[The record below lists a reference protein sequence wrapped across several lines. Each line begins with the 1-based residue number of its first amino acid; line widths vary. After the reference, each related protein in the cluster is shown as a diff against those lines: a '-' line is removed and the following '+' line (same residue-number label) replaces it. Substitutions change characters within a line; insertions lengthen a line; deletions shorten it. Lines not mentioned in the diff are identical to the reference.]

1 MPEEPFDEHYLSAD
15 GLMQAMHGRS
25 TTGGW
30 DMVVSYRAKQ
40 LSDLLAQLWDKDR
53 NTDIIKVADRA
64 VVMGHKC
71 AYEFHLGTPLLQFA
85 SVEGACMADLIIPIS
100 GTVTVELYMYDP
112 VTKKP
117 ADTPYTTMPPEE
129 IPKGVWN
136 LRIRVPIKSLTGD
149 VDAKDLDKEGQ
160 SSGKITQLGEGQK
173 DRANIVLHFSS
184 QNATYNL
191 DPVNSEKPFQE
202 GETVPDSPEIPSGAL
217 ACIKSW
223 FSDKKNVNVINY
235 RLATVKAMKSGS
247 DALGILEPESFVFAA
262 NGDVLSIY
270 IKTKGSGAGAG
281 DVEAKFMSIENRA
294 IRPIPTGQSASIIIS
309 HRLLND
315 KVFLPQLEKYRTEHN
330 IAKEISTESN
340 DYGFTY
346 QFILEG
352 NFDVDMKGEHSI
364 FARVTLPK
372 TIVYLHDALTTL
384 IIRNGNAIFSYLKYY
399 EIEWEESSFGFGA
412 RTVAQDPNVAV
423 LKVSLSQDNPVAEVK
438 DNSNIAIDI
447 SIKKE
452 SFKLEPAEKKGK
464 IYKGIKNASVQFSA
478 ISLESPNLNFIA
490 AESILTP
497 GLIMVDVKTLNIP
510 YDLILCGK
518 MIDKIES

>member
-40 LSDLLAQLWDKDR
+40 LSDLLALVWDKDR
-53 NTDIIKVADRA
+53 NTDIIKDADKA

-100 GTVTVELYMYDP
+100 GTVTVELYMYNP

-149 VDAKDLDKEGQ
+149 VDAKDLDKDGL

-184 QNATYNL
+184 ENATYKL
-191 DPVNSEKPFQE
+191 DPVKSEKPLKE
-202 GETVPDSPEIPSGAL
+202 GETVAASPEIPPGAL
-217 ACIKSW
+217 ACIQSW

-281 DVEAKFMSIENRA
+281 DVEAKFMSTDNRA
-294 IRPIPTGQSASIIIS
+294 IRPIPKGQSASIIIS

-315 KVFLPQLEKYRTEHN
+315 KVFLPQLEKYRTEHK
-330 IAKEISTESN
+330 IAKEISTKSN
-340 DYGFTY
+340 ENGFTY
-346 QFILEG
+346 EFHLKG
-352 NFDVDMKGEHSI
+352 DFDVNMKGEHSI
-364 FARVTLPK
+364 FANVTLPK
-372 TIVYLHDALTTL
+372 TTVHLNDALTTL
-384 IIRNGNAIFSYLKYY
+384 KIDNGNAIFSYDKDY
-399 EIEWEESSFGFGA
+399 EIKWRESSMGFGP
-412 RTVAQDPNVAV
+412 TLVVPDPNVAV
-423 LKVSLSQDNPVAEVK
+423 LKVTLSQNTPVAEVK

-447 SIKKE
+447 SIKKD
-452 SFKLEPAEKKGK
+452 SFKLESKAKKGNL
-464 IYKGIKNASVQFSA
+464 YEGVKNASVEFGA
-478 ISLESPNLNFIA
+478 ISLKSPNLNFIA
-490 AESILTP
+490 AESVLAP
-497 GLIMVDVKTLNIP
+497 GLTMVDVKTLNIP

-518 MIDKIES
+518 MIDN